1 MVESSNRVEATRA
14 AVRWSGASLAYSVLV
29 GGVSL
34 VVGTSSGSTAL
45 VGFGLNSVIDGV
57 ASAVLFR
64 RFSHD
69 LAGKQESHELERR
82 AVLFVGAVLILA
94 AIYIAARGA
103 VTLAEGEGPEASFL
117 GVAIP
122 AVSLFVLPVFSH
134 AKLRLAGEL
143 DSRALKAD
151 GVLSGA
157 GAGLAAAALI
167 GLTLSSA
174 LDWTWAD
181 SVAAILIAGM
191 LLREGLLTLRSQR
204 PGPD

>member
-1 MVESSNRVEATRA
+1 MEASDRLAATEA
-14 AVRWSGASLAYSVLV
+14 AVRWSGASLVYSVLV

-57 ASAVLFR
+57 ASAVLVR
-64 RFSHD
+64 RFRHD
-69 LAGKQESHELERR
+69 LAGIRESHELERR
-82 AVLFVGAVLILA
+82 AVFFVGVVLIFA
-94 AIYIAARGA
+94 AVYIAARA
-103 VTLAEGEGPEASFL
+103 TVTLAEGDGPEASFL

-122 AVSLFVLPVFSH
+122 AVSLFVLPVFAR

-143 DSRALKAD
+143 NSRALQAD

-157 GAGLAAAALI
+157 GAALAAAALI

-174 LDWTWAD
+174 FGWQWAD

-191 LLREGLLTLRSQR
+191 LLREGLLTLHSQR
-204 PGPD
+204 QDAD

>member
-1 MVESSNRVEATRA
+1 MAESSNRVEATRA

-29 GGVSL
+29 GGISL
-34 VVGTSSGSTAL
+34 VVGTTSASTAL
-45 VGFGLNSVIDGV
+45 VGFGLNSVIDGI

-69 LAGKQESHELERR
+69 LAGRHESHELERR

-94 AIYIAARGA
+94 AVYIAARA
-103 VTLAEGEGPEASFL
+103 VVSLAEGEGPEATFL

-122 AVSLFVLPVFSH
+122 AVSLFVLPVFSR

-157 GAGLAAAALI
+157 GAGLAAAALV

-174 LDWTWAD
+174 FDWSWAD

-191 LLREGLLTLRSQR
+191 LLREGVLTLRSERQSA
-204 PGPD
+204 D